1 MTSAALPPEDRES
14 RPAKFWPHD
23 LVFALTPFLLV
34 LQALIWFFYLPLG
47 LRGVA
52 DFRSYY
58 TGAYM
63 IRTGHGGE
71 LYDFETQMRYHRQL
85 LPDAAAKSSVTM
97 NHPAFEELIFLP
109 LSLLPYRAAFWI
121 FFAVN
126 LGLLAVSLRLLWPY
140 LSRMTERWSWFPV
153 LVCAEFFPLSR
164 TILQGQDSILLLALL
179 CAAFVLLER
188 EQPMA
193 AGLLVGCGV
202 FRYQI
207 TIPIAVLY
215 LLWRRWKFVVGF
227 TVSTVLA
234 VCVSILMVGIHGAM
248 AYAKYTHAVSV
259 GMATEGDMM
268 RYNISPLTMLNLRG
282 LISEILWGRATH
294 FWTQALIFA
303 ASALVILVASRL
315 KPSLPNA
322 IIAASLVSY
331 HFLAHDASIWI
342 IPIFAALCG
351 TSVSAALL
359 GVGML
364 IGPFAAINLAEG
376 IHSHAYLGAVPLLGL
391 FLLKLATGQDADFGC
406 GQVPELKSFVPVPTP
421 SGKP

>member
-1 MTSAALPPEDRES
+1 MTSTALPPKDKDRES

-23 LVFALTPFLLV
+23 LVFGLAPFVLV
-34 LQALIWFFYLPLG
+34 IQALIWFFYLPLG

-52 DFRSYY
+52 DFRSFY

-71 LYDFETQMRYHRQL
+71 LYDFETQMRFHRQL
-85 LPDAAAKSSVTM
+85 LPEAAARSSVTM
-97 NHPAFEELIFLP
+97 NHPAYEELLFLP
-109 LSLLPYRAAFWI
+109 LSMLPYRAAFWI
-121 FFAVN
+121 FFTVN

-140 LSRMTERWSWFPV
+140 LRRMTERWSWFPV
-153 LVCAEFFPLSR
+153 LLCAEFFPLSR

-188 EQPMA
+188 EQPVA
-193 AGLLVGCGV
+193 AGLLVGCGM

-207 TIPIAVLY
+207 VIPIVVLY
-215 LLWRRWKFVVGF
+215 MLWRRWKFVAGF
-227 TVSTVLA
+227 AVSTALA
-234 VCVSILMVGIHGAM
+234 ACVSLLMVGIHGAI
-248 AYAKYTHAVSV
+248 AYAKYTHAVSL

-282 LISEILWGRATH
+282 LISGVLWGRASH
-294 FWTQALIFA
+294 FWTQALIFV
-303 ASALVILVASRL
+303 ASALVILLASRL
-315 KPSLPNA
+315 KPSLPIA
-322 IIAASLVSY
+322 IVAASLVSY
-331 HFLAHDASIWI
+331 HFLAHDASIWL

-351 TSVSAALL
+351 TSVSEALL

-376 IHSHAYLGAVPLLGL
+376 IHSHAYLGAIPLLGL
-391 FLLKLATGQDADFGC
+391 FLLKLATGQNADFGC
-406 GQVPELKSFVPVPTP
+406 RHVPGLKP
-421 SGKP
+421 